1 MAKIPFGWMP
11 IPSPAPHLKF
21 MKNFHFSR
29 NVFIAQSSRRSRERR
44 RKSGLIDIN
53 QNGAND
59 EHQNTK
65 LHVSAVSG
73 HKLSLTSDAF
83 YSRLLVLKLISILIN
98 VIYFYC
104 LRTNVPSKRTLW
116 GCPQMMLQL

>member
-59 EHQNTK
+59 EYQNKK
-65 LHVSAVSG
+65 LHVCVVSG
-73 HKLSLTSDAF
+73 HNLNLTSEDENLFYDAF
-83 YSRLLVLKLISILIN
+83 YTSLLVLKLISI
-98 VIYFYC
+98 
-104 LRTNVPSKRTLW
+104 
-116 GCPQMMLQL
+116 